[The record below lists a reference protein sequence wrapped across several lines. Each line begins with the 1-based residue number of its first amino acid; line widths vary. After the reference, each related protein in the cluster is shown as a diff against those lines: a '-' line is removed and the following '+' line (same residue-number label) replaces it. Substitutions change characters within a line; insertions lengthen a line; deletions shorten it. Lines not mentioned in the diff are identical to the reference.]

1 MSEPTTNCPFLS
13 TTTSVTHGRRTNR
26 DWWPNQLDLSILHQH
41 SEKSDPMDP
50 DFDYAA
56 AFATLDLEA
65 VKKDLVALMTDSKP
79 WWPADYGHYGPFFVR
94 MAWHAAGTYRI
105 HDGRGGAASGD
116 QRFAPL
122 NSWPDNVNLD
132 KARRLLWPIKRK
144 YGRALSWADLF
155 VLTGNTA
162 IESMGLKSFGF
173 GGGRADVWEPD
184 ADIDWGPEAEWLGDE
199 RYSGDRVLTSPLG
212 AVQMGLIYVNP
223 EGPNGHPDPMTSA
236 RDIRE
241 TFARM
246 AMNDEET
253 VALVAGGHT
262 FGKTHGAAP
271 DAEYLAR
278 EPEGA
283 PIEQMGLGWKN
294 SFGTGVGDDTISSG
308 LEGAWTP
315 TPIEWD
321 NSYFDTLFGYEW
333 ELTESPGGCKQ
344 WTPTDASASTTVPDA
359 HDATKTH
366 APMMLTT
373 DIALRTDPIYEPIS
387 RRFHENPQELAD
399 AFARA
404 WFKLTHRDMGPRD
417 RYLGTDV
424 PDEELIWQD
433 PVPAVDHPLVDDAD
447 VAALKQ
453 SLLDCG
459 LSRER
464 LVLTAW
470 GSASTF
476 RGTDRRGGGNGARIR
491 LFPQKDWDV
500 NEPAELHAAL
510 AAITLVR
517 NAFNAG
523 RADATRISL
532 ADCIVLGGCAAVEQA
547 AREAGIETTVPF
559 RPGRTDATQEMTDAH
574 SFAVLEPAS
583 DGFRNHANTEDPRPG
598 EAILVERACLL
609 GLTAPEMTVLVGG
622 MRAMGAN
629 TNGSSLGVLTD
640 RVGVLST
647 DFFVNILDQEI
658 EWSVSKRCE
667 HFFEG
672 RDRTSGEM
680 KWTGSRADLVFGSNS
695 QLRAI
700 SEVYASEDA
709 AEQFV
714 HDFVAAWDK
723 VMNLDRFA

>member
-1 MSEPTTNCPFLS
+1 MSETTTNCPFLA
-13 TTTSVTHGRRTNR
+13 TTSATQGRRTNR
-26 DWWPNQLDLSILHQH
+26 DWWPNPLDLSILHQH

-65 VKKDLVALMTDSKP
+65 VKKDLVTLMTDSKP

-94 MAWHAAGTYRI
+94 MAWHAAGTY
-105 HDGRGGAASGD
+105 HDGRGGAGSGD

-223 EGPNGHPDPMTSA
+223 EGPNGNPDPMASA

-262 FGKTHGAAP
+262 FGKAHGAAP
-271 DAEYLAR
+271 DSEYLAR

-333 ELTESPGGCKQ
+333 ELTESPAGCKQ

-387 RRFHENPQELAD
+387 RRFHENPQAFAD

-417 RYLGTDV
+417 RYLGNDV
-424 PDEELIWQD
+424 PAEELIWQD
-433 PVPAVDHPLVDDAD
+433 PVPAVDHDLVDDTA
-447 VAALKQ
+447 VAELKTA
-453 SLLDCG
+453 LLDCG

-476 RGTDRRGGGNGARIR
+476 RGTDRRGGANGARIR

-510 AAITLVR
+510 AAIEKVR
-517 NAFNAG
+517 DDFNAKQTG
-523 RADATRISL
+523 GIRISL

-547 AREAGIETTVPF
+547 ARDAGVETTVPF

-583 DGFRNHANTEDPRPG
+583 DGFRNHANTEDARPG
-598 EAILVERACLL
+598 EALLVERACLL

-629 TNGSSLGVLTD
+629 TNGSTLGVLTD
-640 RVGVLST
+640 RAGALTT

-695 QLRAI
+695 QLRALA
-700 SEVYASEDA
+700 EVYASDDA

>member
-1 MSEPTTNCPFLS
+1 MSDLKCPFS
-13 TTTSVTHGRRTNR
+13 GHTGAVTPAGRTDNS
-26 DWWPNQLDLSILHQH
+26 DWWPNQIDLGILHQH
-41 SEKSDPMDP
+41 HPASNPLGD
-50 DFDYAA
+50 DFDYPS
-56 AFATLDLEA
+56 AFTALDYSALKA
-65 VKKDLVALMTDSKP
+65 DLQALMTDSQD
-79 WWPADYGHYGPFFVR
+79 WWPADYGHYGPFFIR
-94 MAWHAAGTYRI
+94 MTWHAAGTYRT
-105 HDGRGGAASGD
+105 HDGRGGGGTGQ

-223 EGPNGHPDPMTSA
+223 EGPNGNPDPMASA

-262 FGKTHGAAP
+262 FGQTHGAAP

-404 WFKLTHRDMGPRD
+404 AKGQAGPEGRGKTAMSVGDASDVTAAATSAPPREALRPRGDGGTGDASGDGAGDASSTASVQPRD
-417 RYLGTDV
+417 TG
-424 PDEELIWQD
+424 
-433 PVPAVDHPLVDDAD
+433 AVARDAD
-447 VAALKQ
+447 
-453 SLLDCG
+453 G
-459 LSRER
+459 LPSQRGAP
-464 LVLTAW
+464 LT
-470 GSASTF
+470 
-476 RGTDRRGGGNGARIR
+476 GARG
-491 LFPQKDWDV
+491 PG
-500 NEPAELHAAL
+500 
-510 AAITLVR
+510 TS
-517 NAFNAG
+517 
-523 RADATRISL
+523 RAVTIH
-532 ADCIVLGGCAAVEQA
+532 
-547 AREAGIETTVPF
+547 
-559 RPGRTDATQEMTDAH
+559 DATQR
-574 SFAVLEPAS
+574 
-583 DGFRNHANTEDPRPG
+583 GFANTPYDD
-598 EAILVERACLL
+598 VF
-609 GLTAPEMTVLVGG
+609 
-622 MRAMGAN
+622 
-629 TNGSSLGVLTD
+629 TD
-640 RVGVLST
+640 YRGFAQSA
-647 DFFVNILDQEI
+647 LDDETLPAAQ
-658 EWSVSKRCE
+658 R
-667 HFFEG
+667 
-672 RDRTSGEM
+672 
-680 KWTGSRADLVFGSNS
+680 
-695 QLRAI
+695 
-700 SEVYASEDA
+700 DA
-709 AEQFV
+709 ARRYFRLIQPR
-714 HDFVAAWDK
+714 K
-723 VMNLDRFA
+723 